1 MSSFSNT
8 MLNPYPRPNPY
19 PRTSLK
25 VNEIAMHMVILILC
39 IVGFCLSTARLR
51 LLYYGQSRPIPHW
64 RVVMVTVLFITAVLQ
79 IVPYLVS
86 AIMYASGHH
95 SRLGKEVI
103 ADNLTRLLWLI
114 TKNNQDKQLSRGHIL
129 TIWWLSNFL
138 ICSTLCATCSWPLRL
153 RLLYYRAH
161 DTRRGIEECL
171 TVLLVWNIHPS
182 AS

>member
-1 MSSFSNT
+1 MQRVNIIILCIFMSSFSNT

-138 ICSTLCATCSWPLRL
+138 ICSTLCATCS
-153 RLLYYRAH
+153 
-161 DTRRGIEECL
+161 
-171 TVLLVWNIHPS
+171 
-182 AS
+182 